1 MMENPI
7 SSEVCKKC
15 AECCRH
21 FPFVELSR
29 NEACE
34 IEKLTGLPLDS
45 FTDRKDAAVE
55 EYFLQFRENGDCVFL
70 LENNGA
76 FSCRV
81 YASRAAIC
89 RKYPS
94 KPSQKKVCAANRAM
108 IQSKPKARR

>member
-1 MMENPI
+1 MMENTI

-21 FPFVELSR
+21 FPFVELSGHEVR
-29 NEACE
+29 E
-34 IEKLTGLPLDS
+34 IEKLTGLPLES
-45 FTDRKDAAVE
+45 FTDQKDAAIE

-70 LENNGA
+70 HENNGD

-81 YASRAAIC
+81 YASRAVIC
-89 RKYPS
+89 RDYPS

-108 IQSKPKARR
+108 IQSRL